1 MSTNNST
8 ENISEPWSTPA
19 NLPENDK
26 IIWDYIASRSYRLKY
41 WKILRNALADG
52 TYNQYNL
59 NSVLAGELEFEVV
72 RVKNK
77 LPGYYQDYDMEFLEN
92 LAGVSMCW
100 RPPGVPFIHKPP
112 TEDEIVEAVANAM
125 KKMAAEADASEI
137 E

>member
-41 WKILRNALADG
+41 WKILRDALADG

-59 NSVLAGELEFEVV
+59 NSVFAGDLEFEVV

-77 LPGYYQDYDMEFLEN
+77 LPGYYQDYNMEFLEN

-100 RPPGVPFIHKPP
+100 RPLGVPFIHKPP
-112 TEDEIVEAVANAM
+112 TDDEIVDAVANAM
-125 KKMAAEADASEI
+125 KLKACQMSVDN
-137 E
+137 